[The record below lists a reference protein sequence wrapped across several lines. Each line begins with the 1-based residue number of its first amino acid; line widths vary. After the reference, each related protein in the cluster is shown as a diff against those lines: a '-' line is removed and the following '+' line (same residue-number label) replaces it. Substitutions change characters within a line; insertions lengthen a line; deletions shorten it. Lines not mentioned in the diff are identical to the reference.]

1 MEENNQEKVY
11 TELIRSLMLQ
21 NRKQLKEMKII
32 CLTCIISTMV
42 IIGSLVGG
50 ALYFFSNYAVDVED
64 TITTTYEQQAD
75 GNSSIV
81 NGNQYKDNAIHS
93 DTSNG
98 K

>member
-11 TELIRSLMLQ
+11 TELIKSLMLQ

-32 CLTCIISTMV
+32 CLSCIISTMV

-64 TITTTYEQQAD
+64 TITYEQQSD
-75 GNSSIV
+75 GNSSII
-81 NGNQYKDNAIHS
+81 NGNQYKDNAVHS
-93 DTSNG
+93 DASNG

>member
-32 CLTCIISTMV
+32 CLACIISTMV

-50 ALYFFSNYAVDVED
+50 ALYFFSVYAVEVED
-64 TITTTYEQQAD
+64 TITYEQQSD
-75 GNSSIV
+75 GNSSII
-81 NGNQYKDNAIHS
+81 NGNQYKDNAVHS
-93 DTSNG
+93 DASNG